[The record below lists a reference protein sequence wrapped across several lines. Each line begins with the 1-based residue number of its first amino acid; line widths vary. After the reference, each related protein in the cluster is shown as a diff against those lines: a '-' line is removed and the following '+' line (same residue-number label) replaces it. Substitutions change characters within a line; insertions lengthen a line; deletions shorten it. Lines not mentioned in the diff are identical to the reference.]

1 MFAAAALYVRN
12 IFSSWTTHLTLY
24 AVAATMGLIGL
35 LYFVSS
41 GHAVLARMY
50 SPEAAGLMIGGVFVV
65 LALIMLAFVKMRAS
79 RPSPATKGIA
89 SLALASTAGRLA
101 LRNSGTVGHVA
112 SHLAKP
118 ALATAGAGLLLLGRL
133 LGKPTFEQRGRDLAD
148 EPLSLRESLGAFAS
162 AAQRATRHAATEAS
176 QKWEELEPE
185 LRARASAVQKELPR
199 LWAQIPSL
207 GDLLA
212 PPPRRFSP
220 WRKRES
226 GFEHVVRSLQNRE
239 TVGTLAAILAV
250 GALAVWL
257 SRNDNA

>member
-50 SPEAAGLMIGGVFVV
+50 SPEAAGLMIGGVFAV

-79 RPSPATKGIA
+79 RTSPATKGIA

-133 LGKPTFEQRGRDLAD
+133 LGKPSVEQRGRDLAE
-148 EPLSLRESLGAFAS
+148 EPLSLRSPLELLLRRRSGPHGTPPRKLARSGKNWSLNCGLAPLQCKRNFPTFGPSSPLLATFWRLPSADFGLGAS
-162 AAQRATRHAATEAS
+162 VS
-176 QKWEELEPE
+176 QALSVWCS
-185 LRARASAVQKELPR
+185 RFRTGR
-199 LWAQIPSL
+199 L
-207 GDLLA
+207 
-212 PPPRRFSP
+212 
-220 WRKRES
+220 
-226 GFEHVVRSLQNRE
+226 
-239 TVGTLAAILAV
+239 
-250 GALAVWL
+250 
-257 SRNDNA
+257 